1 VGARSAS
8 RVEPRPERLIR
19 NFQAF
24 DLRVERLF
32 GYDSS
37 MFGQVREELSEL
49 AGRFDPALL
58 DAPSAGRV
66 LDDVVAIKNMA
77 AAMEAPLL
85 AREAET
91 SIWRDGG
98 ARSAAEEF
106 ARRTGVRVRDAQAA
120 IETGR
125 RLRDLP
131 ATADAAMRGEL
142 SAQQTAAIADAAS
155 VDPHAEARLLAQAG
169 KGSLQELRQACAR
182 TKANASDL
190 EARRRRIHDS
200 RHVRSWVDTE
210 GVGHL
215 HLRDNPE
222 RIAAVVSVIDARRDV
237 LVREARAAGRSESLE
252 AHAADA
258 LHELVCGE
266 DQAAGAKPAAKILVR
281 VDLDALLRGSP
292 VGEETCEIAGYG
304 PVAVSAVR
312 DMIDTDDP
320 FLVAIATKGEQVLG
334 VAHLGRRVNAKQ
346 QSALEWLYPT
356 CAVEGCSRSTF
367 LENDHREDWART
379 KLTLLDWSDRVCDH
393 HHDLKTHHGWALIT
407 GHGKRAFV
415 PPDDTRHPRHHRHR
429 VRAKGPPAAA

>member
-1 VGARSAS
+1 
-8 RVEPRPERLIR
+8 
-19 NFQAF
+19 
-24 DLRVERLF
+24 
-32 GYDSS
+32 
-37 MFGQVREELSEL
+37 MFGRVREELSEL

-58 DAPSAGRV
+58 DARAADRV
-66 LDDVVAIKNMA
+66 LDDVVAIKNVA
-77 AAMEAPLL
+77 AAMEAQLL
-85 AREAET
+85 ARKAET
-91 SIWRDGG
+91 GIWREGG

-142 SAQQTAAIADAAS
+142 SPQQTSAITDAAA
-155 VDPHAEARLLAQAG
+155 VDPEAEARLLDQAQH
-169 KGSLQELRQACAR
+169 GSLQELRDACAK
-182 TKANASDL
+182 TKANATDL

-200 RHVRSWVDTE
+200 RHLRSWVDAE

-222 RIAAVVSVIDARRDV
+222 RIASVVRVIDGRRDQ
-237 LVREARAAGRSESLE
+237 LVREARADGCCESLE

-258 LHELVCGE
+258 LHEMVCGDDE
-266 DQAAGAKPAAKILVR
+266 AARAKPGTKILVR

-292 VGEETCEIAGYG
+292 VGDETCEIAGYG

-312 DMIDTDDP
+312 EMIDTADP

-356 CAVEGCSRSTF
+356 CAVEGCTRSTF
-367 LENDHREDWART
+367 LEYDHREDWART
-379 KLTLLDWSDRVCDH
+379 KFTLLDWSDRVCDH
-393 HHDLKTHHGWALIT
+393 HHDLKTHHDWALVA
-407 GHGKRAFV
+407 GHGKRALV
-415 PPDDTRHPRHHRHR
+415 PPDDARHPRHAQPPRSPGHGNQLPSARG
-429 VRAKGPPAAA
+429 VRGTRASGPVVRRDRGALRPVSARAAP

>member
-1 VGARSAS
+1 
-8 RVEPRPERLIR
+8 
-19 NFQAF
+19 
-24 DLRVERLF
+24 
-32 GYDSS
+32 
-37 MFGQVREELSEL
+37 MFGRVREELSEL
-49 AGRFDPALL
+49 AARFDARLL
-58 DAPSAGRV
+58 DARDAAAA
-66 LDDVVAIKNMA
+66 LDHATAIKNMV
-77 AAMEAPLL
+77 AAMEAEL
-85 AREAET
+85 AARVAET
-91 SIWRDGG
+91 NVWRECGD
-98 ARSAAEEF
+98 RSAAEAL
-106 ARRTGVRVRDAQAA
+106 ARRTGVRVRDAHAT

-125 RLRDLP
+125 RLAGLP
-131 ATADAAMRGEL
+131 DTAAAARRGEL
-142 SAQQTAAIADAAS
+142 SAQQTAVIADAAS
-155 VDPHAEARLLAQAG
+155 VDPHAEARLLDQAQH
-169 KGSLQELRQACAR
+169 GSLQELREACAR
-182 TKANASDL
+182 TKANVTDL
-190 EARRRRIHDS
+190 EARRRRIHETRS
-200 RHVRSWVDTE
+200 VRSWVDAE

-222 RIAAVVSVIDARRDV
+222 RIAAAVSVIDARRDV
-237 LVREARAAGRSESLE
+237 LVREARAAGRYESLE

-266 DQAAGAKPAAKILVR
+266 DQPARARPAAKILVR

-312 DMIDTDDP
+312 DMIDTDEP

-356 CAVEGCSRSTF
+356 CAVEGCTRSTF

-415 PPDDTRHPRHHRHR
+415 QPGDPQHPRHPAQRK
-429 VRAKGPPAAA
+429 RAHAPPAA